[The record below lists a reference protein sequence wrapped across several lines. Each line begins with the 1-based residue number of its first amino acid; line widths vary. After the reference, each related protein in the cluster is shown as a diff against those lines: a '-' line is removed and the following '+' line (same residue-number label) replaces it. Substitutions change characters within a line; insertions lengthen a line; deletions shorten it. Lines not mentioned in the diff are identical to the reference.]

1 MKMRPG
7 DLRGI
12 DRFALIIGAMKS
24 GTTSLFEYLSAH
36 PQIAPCRVKEPNF
49 FSQDTAW
56 ADGIEAYRS
65 LWDWQPGA
73 HQFALEASTTY
84 SMSPMRPGVVERIAS
99 VPHAE
104 FRFLYLMRDP
114 VKRIE
119 SHLSHIATRRGRASL
134 VGEPDFAEAI
144 QLSRYATQLD
154 PFAAQWSRETILPLV
169 YEAMLDDPLSTVQH
183 TQRFL
188 GLREEPLP
196 NLDRTHNSREEMAA
210 DQFLANLVHRAPWLD
225 GLKDL
230 IPEKPKRVVKQMIGR
245 RRSVSFSLSPE
256 QKTRVAEALRSELNR
271 LREEYGVDTSPWNVS
286 T

>member
-1 MKMRPG
+1 MKMRPE

-56 ADGIEAYRS
+56 AGGIEAYRS
-65 LWDWQPGA
+65 LWDWQPGV
-73 HQFALEASTTY
+73 HKFALEASTTY
-84 SMSPMRPGVVERIAS
+84 SMNPMRPGVVERIAS

-119 SHLSHIATRRGRASL
+119 SHLSHIATRRGKASL

-154 PFAAQWSRETILPLV
+154 PFAARWSRDTILPLV
-169 YEAMLDDPLSTVQH
+169 YEAMLDDPLSTVQQ

-188 GLREEPLP
+188 ELREQPLP
-196 NLDRTHNSREEMAA
+196 ELDRTHNSREEMAA
-210 DQFLANLVHRAPWLD
+210 DQLLANLVHRAPWLD
-225 GLKDL
+225 ALRKL
-230 IPEKPKRVVKQMIGR
+230 IPEKPKQVVKQMIGR
-245 RRSVSFSLSPE
+245 RYSASFSLSPD
-256 QKTRVAEALRSELNR
+256 QRAQVAEALQSDLVR
-271 LREEYGVDTSPWNVS
+271 LREEYGVDTSPWDLS